1 MSSPYSQQKS
11 LLPNISLKWVI
22 VVPFLLQMIGAVGLI
37 VYLSYKNGQKAVE
50 HLVSHLMLE
59 TGDRIEYH
67 LENHLREAM
76 QVAEN
81 NAMASQL
88 GWLDRQ
94 NLPSMEKYFWQ
105 QTKIYPD
112 LASISMATEAK
123 EILIVEKLSDGS
135 QVVRI
140 RDKSNNYQFQTYS
153 VDAQYQR
160 QELLKRST
168 SYDPH
173 LDPPN
178 NPWYGATKKTG
189 KPTWRLVVS
198 AAREDHPLLL
208 AIYFHPFFDSNQKFQ
223 GIVGASVSLVE
234 MGEFLK
240 TLNIG
245 KTGQVF
251 IMTEDGGM
259 IATSTGEKPFQ
270 RGLMATP
277 TDDNLVTNLD
287 PKKRQ
292 LDVFQSTNPLTRQV
306 VERLK
311 ENFGSFANI
320 QASSQLTL
328 RFNHQRYFL
337 QVIPFNKQEGLS
349 DLNWLT
355 IIVVPES
362 DFLEDIQAS
371 NFLNIIL
378 GILTLL
384 TAIVLGIATAH
395 WINRPIL
402 QISQASQAIAQG
414 IENQPALP
422 ENILIT
428 ELQTLARS
436 FNLMSSQVNK
446 SFQQVETALQESQEK
461 YYTLFKNLP
470 VGVSITDAQGQM
482 IENNST
488 WRKILGISDTTFD
501 HSDYLPL
508 SVEFLRPDFSL
519 MSSPEYP
526 CRVSLRENCSV
537 ENQEMLIRHDDGR
550 ITWLSVSAAPIP
562 LEGYGTVI
570 TYVDISDRKQ
580 VEIALLESETRFRRL
595 SENIPGMIYQ
605 FVIYADGRDQFTYVS
620 SISRQIYE
628 MEPAVITANSQSM
641 WQSVHPD
648 DQKKLREDVNNSQL
662 YLQPF
667 FSEHRIIMPDG
678 RQKWVQVSAKPVRQA
693 NGDTIWDGLVV
704 DITDRQLSAIAL
716 QEAQYLIQQI
726 ADYSPQILYVFD
738 PVNYANIY
746 INRQSL
752 EILGYHPD
760 EFLVGGTWFFLDIL
774 HPDDQETI
782 LKNRT
787 FWHKAEDQDILTIEY
802 RMRHKNGNWVW
813 LRSQEVVFA
822 RDEQGRVT
830 KILGTA
836 QNITSQKEI
845 EIALRESETKFVTIF
860 QTSPDPIW
868 IAVLESGLYLN
879 VNQSLCQLLG
889 TTEEKLI
896 GKTCEELK
904 LWNNLQD
911 LSEIRQALTE
921 KGYVKNKEVAF
932 RTFTGEIKT
941 ILFSSKVEVL
951 GGQNCCIA
959 VMKDISDRKQAQEAL
974 RLSEARLQ
982 AFLQNSPAIMFMKDL
997 DGSYVLINK
1006 QFEENFNIT
1015 QDQVIG
1021 KTDYDFLSTNIAKA
1035 FIQHDQKA
1043 LAEGK
1048 AVNIEEMIEK
1058 PDGIFTSIVTK
1069 FPMYN
1074 DHGQPYAIAG
1084 IALDITDRK
1093 RAEAQLKASE
1103 ERFQKIAALSPGM
1116 FYVVLNHADGSTSFE
1131 YVSSMVEEIMGITAA
1146 EIMADPTSII
1156 RLFHPDDIDGFF
1168 LTLSECKANLSVFT
1182 YQWRII
1188 TPTGENKWLQASER
1202 PALRANGDLAWY
1214 GITIDITDRKEAEV
1228 ALAEAEAKLRQA
1240 NKELQY
1246 LVNIDGL
1253 TQIANRR
1260 RFDQIVQKE
1269 WYRHLRSQEYL
1280 SLVLIDID
1288 FFKFYNDHY
1297 GHQQGDDCL
1306 IQVAQ
1311 LIDQIPQRPGDLVA
1325 RYGGEEFVVVLPHT
1339 DAKGALIVTATIQKA
1354 IASLKIPH
1362 VKSQVS
1368 EYITLSLGIS
1378 SLIPHSAISVDELIA
1393 QADQALYRAK
1403 QQGRNRTI
1411 VFAGMEREATVN

>member
-1 MSSPYSQQKS
+1 MSSPYSHQKS

-22 VVPFLLQMIGAVGLI
+22 VVPFLLQMMGAVGLI

-67 LENHLREAM
+67 LESHLREAM

-81 NAMASQL
+81 NAMAAQL

-94 NLPSMEKYFWQ
+94 NLPSIEKYFWQ
-105 QTKIYPD
+105 QTNIYPN

-135 QVVRI
+135 QTVRI
-140 RDKSNNYQFQTYS
+140 SDKSNNYQFQTYL
-153 VDAQYQR
+153 VDDQYQR
-160 QELLKRST
+160 QRLLKRST

-173 LDPPN
+173 LDPPD
-178 NPWYGATKKTG
+178 NPWYGTTKTAG

-208 AIYFHPFFDSNQKFQ
+208 AIYFHPFFDSNKNFQ

-234 MGEFLK
+234 MGGFLK
-240 TLNIG
+240 MLNIG

-251 IMTEDGGM
+251 VMTEDGGM

-270 RGLMATP
+270 QGLIATP

-292 LDVFQSTNPLTRQV
+292 LDIFQSTNPLTRKV
-306 VERLK
+306 AERLK

-320 QASSQLTL
+320 QTSSQLTL
-328 RFNHQRYFL
+328 KFNHQRYFL
-337 QVIPFNKQEGLS
+337 QVIPFNKQEGLF

-362 DFLEDIQAS
+362 DFLEKIQTS

-402 QISQASQAIAQG
+402 QISRASQAIAQG

-436 FNLMSSQVNK
+436 FNIMSKQVNQ

-461 YYTLFKNLP
+461 YYTLFKSLP

-482 IENNST
+482 IENNPT
-488 WRKILGISDTTFD
+488 WRKILGLSYPASD
-501 HSDYLPL
+501 HSDHIPL

-519 MSSPEYP
+519 MSSSEFP
-526 CRVSLRENCSV
+526 CRVSLRENHSV

-550 ITWLSVSAAPIP
+550 ITWLSVRAAPIP

-580 VEIALLESETRFRRL
+580 VEIALLASEKRFRRL

-605 FVIYADGRDQFTYVS
+605 FVIHADGREQFTYIS
-620 SISRQIYE
+620 SMCRQIYE
-628 MEPAVITANSQSM
+628 VEPAIAIADAQNLFQL
-641 WQSVHPD
+641 VHPED
-648 DQKKLREDVNNSQL
+648 HKKLREDINISQL

-678 RQKWVQVSAKPVRQA
+678 RQKWVQVSAKPEKQA
-693 NGDTIWDGLVV
+693 DGDIVWDGLVV

-726 ADYSPQILYVFD
+726 ADYSPQILYIFD
-738 PVNYANIY
+738 PINYTNIY

-752 EILGYHPD
+752 EILGYYPD
-760 EFLVGGTWFFLDIL
+760 EFLTGGTWFFLDIL
-774 HPDDQETI
+774 HPEDQDII

-787 FWHKAEDQDILTIEY
+787 FWNKAKDQQILTIEY
-802 RMRHKNGNWVW
+802 RMRHKNGNWIW

-845 EIALRESETKFVTIF
+845 EIALRESETKFATIF
-860 QTSPDPIW
+860 QTNPDPIW

-889 TTEEKLI
+889 TTQENLI
-896 GKTCEELK
+896 GKTCEQLN
-904 LWNNLQD
+904 LWNDLQE
-911 LSEIRQALTE
+911 LSQIRQALTE
-921 KGYVKNKEVAF
+921 KGYVKNKEVVF
-932 RTFTGEIKT
+932 RTLTGETKT
-941 ILFSSKVEVL
+941 ILFSSKIEVL

-959 VMKDISDRKQAQEAL
+959 VMKDISDRKQAEA
-974 RLSEARLQ
+974 
-982 AFLQNSPAIMFMKDL
+982 K
-997 DGSYVLINK
+997 
-1006 QFEENFNIT
+1006 
-1015 QDQVIG
+1015 
-1021 KTDYDFLSTNIAKA
+1021 
-1035 FIQHDQKA
+1035 
-1043 LAEGK
+1043 
-1048 AVNIEEMIEK
+1048 
-1058 PDGIFTSIVTK
+1058 
-1069 FPMYN
+1069 
-1074 DHGQPYAIAG
+1074 
-1084 IALDITDRK
+1084 
-1093 RAEAQLKASE
+1093 LKASE

-1116 FYVVLNHADGSTSFE
+1116 FYIVLNHANGSTSFE
-1131 YVSSMVEEIMGITAA
+1131 YVSSMVEEIMGITA
-1146 EIMADPTSII
+1146 EEMMINPMSCI
-1156 RLFHPDDIDGFF
+1156 RVFHPDDIDGFF
-1168 LTLSECKANLSVFT
+1168 LALAECKENLSVFT

-1188 TPTGENKWLQASER
+1188 TPTGETKWLQASER
-1202 PALRANGDLAWY
+1202 PAIRPNGDLAWY
-1214 GITIDITDRKEAEV
+1214 GITIDITDRKEAEM
-1228 ALAEAEAKLRQA
+1228 ALAETEAKLRQA
-1240 NKELQY
+1240 NKVLQH

-1260 RFDQIVQKE
+1260 RFDQVAQKE

-1297 GHQQGDDCL
+1297 GHQKGDDCL

-1339 DAKGALIVTATIQKA
+1339 DAQGASIVTLAIQQA

-1378 SLIPHSAISVDELIA
+1378 SLIPTPEISLDELIA
-1393 QADQALYRAK
+1393 QADQALYQAK

-1411 VFAGMEREATVN
+1411 VFVGMQGEATVN